1 MKTIVEPQ
9 EGNKVKLAVEIDEA
23 EFDTALAAAFKKIAQ
38 EVRIPGFRPGKV
50 PRRIL
55 EQRVGT
61 EYARQQALQDGLPD
75 FYVRA
80 LVENDIDAIS
90 APELNLTGGQE
101 SGPVAFDAVVEVRPT
116 VRVPGY
122 DGLQVTIPSP
132 KATEAE
138 IDDQVDRM
146 RAAFATI
153 NEVDRQAQPGDHIR
167 IDVAGTIDDEAVPGL
182 TAEDYL
188 YELGSKAVVPEL
200 DDQLLAVSAG
210 DVLDFSAPVPGD
222 EDSVIEFHIEV
233 KAVNERILPDVNDEW
248 AASSSEFT
256 TLAELRTDIS
266 NRMSMMKRVQS
277 YLALRD
283 ATLKE
288 LVDLVDADDLP
299 EVLINGE
306 VQRRLEDMA
315 QRLAPQGASIEQYL
329 ETTGLTTEQ
338 FVAQLKEEGAGNVK
352 ADLALRAVAHAEDL
366 GASDE
371 EVDAEIKRLAE
382 RFKMKPATVRRN
394 IERNFQMSTLRAD
407 VRKSKALN
415 WLMERVQLVDEE
427 GGAIDRKDIEL
438 NPAELQQAN
447 EAIDTAELD
456 LDSGDDDHSGH
467 DHDHSDDDHAGHNH

>member
-75 FYVRA
+75 FYVKA
-80 LVENDIDAIS
+80 LLENEIDAIN

-132 KATEAE
+132 TASEGE
-138 IDDQVDRM
+138 IDDQVNRM
-146 RAAFATI
+146 RAAFATLT
-153 NEVDRQAQPGDHIR
+153 EVDRQGQSGDHLR
-167 IDVAGTIDDEAVPGL
+167 IDVTGIMDGEAVPGL

-188 YELGSKAVVPEL
+188 YELGSNAVVPEL
-200 DDQLLAVSAG
+200 DRQLLAASAG
-210 DVLDFSAPVPGD
+210 DVLDFTAPVPGD
-222 EDSVIEFHIEV
+222 EDAVIEFHVEV
-233 KAVNERILPDVNDEW
+233 KAVNERILPDATDEW
-248 AASSSEFT
+248 AAASSEFT
-256 TLAELRTDIS
+256 TLAELRADIAK
-266 NRMSMMKRVQS
+266 RMSMMKRVQS
-277 YLALRD
+277 YMALRD

-288 LVDLVDADDLP
+288 LVDLVDADELP
-299 EVLINGE
+299 EVLVNGE

-329 ETTGLTTEQ
+329 EATGLTTDQ
-338 FVAQLKEEGAGNVK
+338 FVAQLKEEGAGNVR
-352 ADLALRAVAHAEDL
+352 ADLALRAVAAAEAID
-366 GASDE
+366 ASDE
-371 EVDAEIKRLAE
+371 EIDAEIKRLAE

-394 IERNFQMSTLRAD
+394 IERNFQMHTLRAD
-407 VRKSKALN
+407 VKKSKALN
-415 WLMERVQLVDEE
+415 WLMERVSLVDED
-427 GGAIDRKDIEL
+427 GSAIDRKDLEL
-438 NPAELQQAN
+438 NPAEMAEAN
-447 EAIDTAELD
+447 EAIDSAELD
-456 LDSGDDDHSGH
+456 LDPGDDDHSGH
-467 DHDHSDDDHAGHNH
+467 DHHHDHGDHAGHNH